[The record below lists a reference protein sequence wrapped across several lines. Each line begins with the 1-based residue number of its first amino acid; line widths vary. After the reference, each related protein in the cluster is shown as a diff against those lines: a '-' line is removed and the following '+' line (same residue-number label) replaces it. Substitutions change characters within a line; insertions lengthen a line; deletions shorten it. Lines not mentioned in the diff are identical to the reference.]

1 MAEMIVE
8 IVPTLAVETIWDSVR
23 KLITKTNDDV
33 LNDNDIKGYLLN
45 GDYTLWVA
53 IDEESKDVVAAMT
66 TEFAYYPRDKVC
78 RVVTLAGERMKEW
91 IGNLD
96 MVEDWAKEQGCNY
109 LDMYGRR
116 GWIKVL
122 PDWKEDSVL
131 LRKKL

>member
-1 MAEMIVE
+1 MIIE
-8 IVPTLAVETIWDSVR
+8 IVPTLAVETIWDSVK

-53 IDEESKDVVAAMT
+53 IDEQTKKVVAAMT

-78 RVVTLAGERMKEW
+78 RVVTLAGERMREW

-96 MVEDWAKEQGCNY
+96 MVEDWAKKQGCNY

>member
-1 MAEMIVE
+1 MIIE
-8 IVPTLAVETIWDSVR
+8 IVPTLAVESVWGSV
-23 KLITKTNDDV
+23 KNLITKTNDDV

-122 PDWKEDSVL
+122 QDWKEDSVL

>member
-1 MAEMIVE
+1 MIIE
-8 IVPTLAVETIWDSVR
+8 IVPTPAVSTIWDSV
-23 KLITKTNDDV
+23 KDLITKTNDDV
-33 LNDNDIKGYLLN
+33 LNDNDIKGYLLK

-53 IDEESKDVVAAMT
+53 IDEETRKVIAAMT

-116 GWIKVL
+116 GWTKVL
-122 PDWKEDSVL
+122 SDWKEDSVL

>member
-1 MAEMIVE
+1 MIIE
-8 IVPTLAVETIWDSVR
+8 IVPTSAVETVWDSV
-23 KLITKTNDDV
+23 KNLITKTNDDV

-53 IDEESKDVVAAMT
+53 IDEQTKKVVAAMT

-78 RVVTLAGERMKEW
+78 RVVTLAGERMREW

-96 MVEDWAKEQGCNY
+96 MVEDWAKKQGCNY

>member
-1 MAEMIVE
+1 MIVE

>member
-1 MAEMIVE
+1 MIIE
-8 IVPTLAVETIWDSVR
+8 IVPTLAVESVWGSV
-23 KLITKTNDDV
+23 KNLITKTNDDV

>member
-1 MAEMIVE
+1 MIIE
-8 IVPTLAVETIWDSVR
+8 IVPTLAVESVWGSV
-23 KLITKTNDDV
+23 KNLITKTNDDV

-122 PDWKEDSVL
+122 PNWKEDSVL

>member
-1 MAEMIVE
+1 MIIE
-8 IVPTLAVETIWDSVR
+8 IVPTLAVESVWDSV
-23 KLITKTNDDV
+23 KNLITKTNDDV

-122 PDWKEDSVL
+122 PNWKEDSVL